1 MKVIVDTCV
10 WSLALRRRSGAE
22 DPAVTELEEL
32 VREGRA
38 QMMGVIRQEVLSG
51 IRLREKFDEVKGRL
65 HAFPDLPLDREDHE
79 RAAELFNLCREKGVQ
94 GSNTDFLVCASAER
108 RKMAILTTDKDF
120 DFFSKHIPVQR
131 HEPRN

>member
-10 WSLALRRRSGAE
+10 WSLALRGRSEAKN
-22 DPAVTELEEL
+22 PVVTELEEL

-38 QMMGVIRQEVLSG
+38 QLMGAIRQEILSG
-51 IRLREKFDEVKGRL
+51 IPQRAKFDERKQRL
-65 HAFPDLPLDREDHE
+65 HTFPDLSLEREDHE
-79 RAAELFNLCREKGVQ
+79 RAAELFNLCREKGIQ

-108 RKMAILTTDKDF
+108 RDMAVLTTDKDF
-120 DFFSKHIPVQR
+120 DFFAKHIAIQR